1 MMKIADMIAH
11 ERATQNLVDR
21 ARVLEHDDEAAER
34 RSSLEVV
41 AWLLSKEARMLSKV
55 GSPEDHEA
63 ALALAKA
70 LRDPERVR
78 AFVGA

>member
-1 MMKIADMIAH
+1 MMKIADTIAR
-11 ERATQNLVDR
+11 ERATQDLVDR
-21 ARVLEHDDEAAER
+21 ARERENDDGAAQR
-34 RSSLEVV
+34 RSGLEVV
-41 AWLLSKEARMLSKV
+41 ARLLSKEARMLSKV
-55 GSPEDHEA
+55 GSPEDNEA

>member
-1 MMKIADMIAH
+1 
-11 ERATQNLVDR
+11 
-21 ARVLEHDDEAAER
+21 
-34 RSSLEVV
+34 
-41 AWLLSKEARMLSKV
+41 MLSKV
-55 GSPEDHEA
+55 GSPEDNEA